1 MDERRAKLKI
11 GLFVLLGVVLFS
23 GFVIV
28 LGNVSLYGGT
38 PLVLYA
44 HDSVGLKV
52 RAPVRVLGIPVGLVR
67 EVGLVARDIPLRDDV
82 PYPIRVDLTIRDE
95 HVALL
100 RQGARFA
107 IEPSTILGE
116 KIVAIDPGRPDAP
129 PLDLSQPVWAEPPG
143 GLDAA
148 MGKASK
154 LADRLDATLAKTDV
168 FEKASDLLTKVGDAV
183 ERLTGRAE
191 TTLSEV
197 DATLQEARQ
206 ALVAADVPALRA
218 RVDVTLTKL
227 DTALDGVN
235 RQVPALSGDARALL
249 SDARAATADLRDLA
263 GRLGGKADGALGH
276 LERVLASLDQGDGL
290 AAQLLRDREIY
301 YDLKELVR
309 DLKQHPW
316 KVLWKD

>member
-1 MDERRAKLKI
+1 MRSCRFARA
-11 GLFVLLGVVLFS
+11 VWVVLALAGCDAEKGPGGVEAEGPLASIASPVVEWTFDACVADPAWTS
-23 GFVIV
+23 GPHGDPAAERWVTM
-28 LGNVSLYGGT
+28 T
-38 PLVLYA
+38 PLQDTPSGCGARLEFK
-44 HDSVGLKV
+44 DSVAAVGFE
-52 RAPVRVLGIPVGLVR
+52 PVGVKGQGYGMSFRVR
-67 EVGLVARDIPLRDDV
+67 FPSVDYGVSDV
-82 PYPIRVDLTIRDE
+82 TTRWRL
-95 HVALL
+95 ALMS
-100 RQGARFA
+100 Q
-107 IEPSTILGE
+107 ETGE
-116 KIVAIDPGRPDAP
+116 GDPD
-129 PLDLSQPVWAEPPG
+129 
-143 GLDAA
+143 
-148 MGKASK
+148 K
-154 LADRLDATLAKTDV
+154 LWQYA
-168 FEKASDLLTKVGDAV
+168 
-183 ERLTGRAE
+183 
-191 TTLSEV
+191 V